1 MSNSKP
7 LYVPAISTRHISFK
21 GYPITVM
28 ILSAETFVYELHD
41 NIRVIECATSNQVM
55 YIDSNGSTA
64 VITRDSLVYKELLH
78 RIMNG
83 DVLED
88 GKYEYHPVTIQ

>member
-1 MSNSKP
+1 MNKDIP
-7 LYVPAISTRHISFK
+7 LSVPAINARHVSYK
-21 GYPITVM
+21 GYPITIM
-28 ILSAETFVYELHD
+28 MLSTDTYVYELHD
-41 NIRVIECATSNQVM
+41 NIRVIECSTSDQVM
-55 YIDSNGSTA
+55 YIDKNGLTA

-88 GKYEYHPVTIQ
+88 GKYEYQPVTIQ

>member
-1 MSNSKP
+1 MNNSIP
-7 LYVPAISTRHISFK
+7 LYVPAINVRHISYK
-21 GYPITVM
+21 GYPISIM
-28 ILSAETFVYELHD
+28 MLSADTFVYELHD

-55 YIDSNGSTA
+55 YIDKDGVTA
-64 VITRDSLVYKELLH
+64 VITRDSVVYKELLH

-88 GKYEYHPVTIQ
+88 GNYKYHPVTIQ